1 MKSLNRFSA
10 PCARISLAVLLFVT
24 APATLWAQ
32 DDEGPAQINIRLVD
46 VKPGSNAEWQAAI
59 AEVAAAS
66 EAAGWLFYHVYQ
78 RLRGPNLPTYSIITP
93 GGATNDLPPR
103 DIDQSVFDRLGHS
116 QNGNALMT
124 VLFYPELGISTGS
137 VAPSGEFMS
146 VRVRTVS
153 PSNRQAYF
161 DWHANELTP
170 AAREGGV
177 TDLRSG
183 RVAVGGNTN
192 TFVRFYY
199 GDTPQSA
206 PAGGGN
212 IGQSMNQRDF
222 QRMIA
227 NEASLIVAD
236 EMYLYRFREDLS
248 FTAAG
253 Q

>member
-1 MKSLNRFSA
+1 MTLFHKLFAPLAPASL
-10 PCARISLAVLLFVT
+10 IVLLFAT

-32 DDEGPAQINIRLVD
+32 EDQGPNLVSIRLVD

-59 AEVAAAS
+59 AEVAAAA
-66 EAAGWLFYHVYQ
+66 EAAGWQFFHVYQ

-93 GGATNDLPPR
+93 DGASNDLPPL

-116 QNGNALMT
+116 QNGNDLMT
-124 VLFYPELGISTGS
+124 VAFFPELGISTGS

-146 VRVRTVS
+146 VRVRTAS

-177 TDLRSG
+177 TDLRAG
-183 RVAVGGNTN
+183 RVVVGGNTN
-192 TFVRFYY
+192 IFIRFYY
-199 GDTPQSA
+199 GDTVQSA

-212 IGQSMNQRDF
+212 IGQVMDERDF
-222 QRMIA
+222 ERMIA
-227 NEASLIVAD
+227 REASLIVAD
-236 EMYLYRFREDLS
+236 EMYVYRFREDLS